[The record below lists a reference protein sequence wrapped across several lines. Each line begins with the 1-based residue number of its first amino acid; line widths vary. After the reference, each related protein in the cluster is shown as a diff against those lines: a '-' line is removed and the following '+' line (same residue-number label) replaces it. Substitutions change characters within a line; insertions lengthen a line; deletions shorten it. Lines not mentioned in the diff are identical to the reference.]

1 MRLLPHSLPLPSRA
15 QLPEIILSSTFCFQ
29 LGIHPQHSQ
38 WVSHPLMPSFHFFFP
53 PHILDSTGNALCVPL
68 TTFILRTCPSATHA
82 SQSVPCVRQKYW
94 GTASTTEYSGAV
106 AHLHIHP
113 LEFINPPPPLLDA
126 KRSQQLKVRIEPSSV
141 TRWIFQKYQIRS
153 G

>member
-53 PHILDSTGNALCVPL
+53 PHILDSTLCTSHYFHL
-68 TTFILRTCPSATHA
+68 ANLHQRNTGITICSIY
-82 SQSVPCVRQKYW
+82 VRQKYW

-113 LEFINPPPPLLDA
+113 LEFINPPPLLDA
-126 KRSQQLKVRIEPSSV
+126 KRSQELKVRIEPSSV
-141 TRWIFQKYQIRS
+141 TRWIFQKYKIRS